1 VKLEL
6 SSSSDRL
13 NLNGFETD
21 GLGFQAL
28 AGATGL
34 GLPQLAVQ
42 WLEGAGDGAA
52 YRGRRVLP
60 RDIDI
65 PLDIVGRDRVHLSE
79 LVTRLARVLADE
91 SGLTLT
97 YVDNAGVRWSTSVA
111 WVGGGEMD
119 TGAGSRDVQTVITL
133 RAPSPYFLSESP
145 QTVTI
150 GGATAGAFLSSMSSM
165 PLASSQAIGTV
176 QLSNEGDVAAYPV
189 WEVTGPGD
197 NFKAIS
203 PTGKT
208 LHWTGTLT
216 AGQKLIVDMGAG
228 TVKDGTG
235 ANRYASLATAP
246 QFWSVAPG
254 TSTATASLL
263 NITSASKVVCS
274 WRPRKWVVI

>member
-1 VKLEL
+1 LEL
-6 SSSSDRL
+6 SSASDRL
-13 NLNGFETD
+13 SLDGFETD

-34 GLPQLAVQ
+34 GLPQLSVQ

-65 PLDIVGRDRVHLSE
+65 PLDIVGRDRAHLSG

-97 YVDNAGVRWSTSVA
+97 YIDSGGLRWSTSVA
-111 WVGGGEMD
+111 WIGGGEMD
-119 TGAGSRDVQTVITL
+119 AGTSARDVQTVITL
-133 RAPSPYFLSESP
+133 RAPSPYFLAESP
-145 QTVTI
+145 QTVPL
-150 GGATAGAFLSSMSSM
+150 GGASAGAFLSSMSSM
-165 PLASSQAIGTV
+165 PLASSQAIGAV
-176 QLSNEGDVAAYPV
+176 QLSNEGDVNAFPV

-203 PTGKT
+203 ATGKT

-235 ANRYASLATAP
+235 ANRYASLAPAP
-246 QFWSVAPG
+246 HFWSVPPG
-254 TSTATASLL
+254 VSTATASLL
-263 NITSASKVVCS
+263 NTTSASRVVCS

>member
-97 YVDNAGVRWSTSVA
+97 YVDNEGVRWSTAVA

-119 TGAGSRDVQTVITL
+119 AGAGSRDVQTVITL

-203 PTGKT
+203 PTGKM

-246 QFWSVAPG
+246 QFWSVVPG